1 MLLKKLIF
9 EANGSLKFDIINI
22 ENSDEDSYE
31 ITFGDNEII
40 DSSEVFEQLA
50 GLFNIAKIRIMSN
63 EKPFEVAISDDGT
76 VLGGSVISRDIPN
89 DEEYDEGIQGI
100 ITFSIVT
107 DELFRG
113 AGIASKLI
121 QSIIKQHKRH
131 GIIIRAQVVN
141 PIMEKLLIKFG
152 FEKIHDSGSKYGLIY
167 ELR

>member
-1 MLLKKLIF
+1 MLGR
-9 EANGSLKFDIINI
+9 E
-22 ENSDEDSYE
+22 
-31 ITFGDNEII
+31 
-40 DSSEVFEQLA
+40 
-50 GLFNIAKIRIMSN
+50 
-63 EKPFEVAISDDGT
+63 
-76 VLGGSVISRDIPN
+76 
-89 DEEYDEGIQGI
+89 
-100 ITFSIVT
+100 
-107 DELFRG
+107 RG